1 MARYAGR
8 ASDMI
13 KYSHA
18 RLLFYLFSLSELH
31 AVRNCTGKPL
41 EILAEYCSLGTN
53 YMTFVPHLKNLI

>member
-18 RLLFYLFSLSELH
+18 WLLFYLFSLSELH

-41 EILAEYCSLGTN
+41 EILAN
-53 YMTFVPHLKNLI
+53 IAV